1 MIHDKYPKIDL
12 SISEDVG
19 MGRVPC
25 PYCEY
30 TEGSGIIAIKA
41 PEGYTEFGYPQ
52 DFERVDC
59 PCYLDRMFW
68 RKIYA
73 SSPSR
78 YRSLSLNRMA
88 PSPLAKNAS
97 LTFQRRVIEH
107 CKSNRLASQFFMGPV
122 GCGKTAL
129 QYAMWKVWV
138 GQMVLEYPGDC
149 WGRRWPIWNVDA
161 NELLDQHHAWVT
173 KRETEDKGPKYPDV
187 TPELIQSVASRYPLD
202 PYLKPVLVLREIDKL
217 NATEFKIDVLF
228 KIIGRLHDDMGV
240 LILDSN
246 LTWEQFVARFG
257 LPLARR
263 VRVLCHLVDYHTETI
278 KLPSEDEVAATG

>member
-12 SISEDVG
+12 SISENVG
-19 MGRVPC
+19 MGKIPC
-25 PYCEY
+25 PYCHY
-30 TEGSGIIAIKA
+30 TEGPGTIVIKA
-41 PEGYTEFGYPQ
+41 PEGYTEFGDLQ
-52 DFERVDC
+52 DFERVGC
-59 PCYLDRMFW
+59 PCRVDRKFW

-73 SSPSR
+73 STPAG

-97 LTFQRRVIEH
+97 FAFQRRVIDH
-107 CKSNRLASQFFMGPV
+107 CNATRLGSQFFMGPV

-129 QYAMWKVWV
+129 QYAMWKIWV
-138 GQMVLEYPGDC
+138 GHIVLEYPGDC
-149 WGRRWPIWNVDA
+149 YHRWWPIWNVDA

-173 KRETEDKGPKYPDV
+173 KRETGDKGPKYPDV
-187 TPELIQSVASRYPLD
+187 TPELIQSVANRYPSD
-202 PYLKPVLVLREIDKL
+202 PQFKPVLVLREIDKL
-217 NATEFKIDVLF
+217 RVTEFKIDVLF

-257 LPLARR
+257 LTLSRR
-263 VRVLCHLVDYHTETI
+263 VRVLCHMVNYHNETI
-278 KLPSEDEVAATG
+278 ELPSE